1 MKRRE
6 SATKGTKSTKFFAL
20 FCLMWLTSPL
30 QAQTT
35 LDQVFAKMDEIAKTF
50 RTVDANLERT
60 KVTVIVD
67 DKDVASGR
75 LYYLRA
81 GKEPRLKLEISK
93 PAPQYL
99 LIDKG
104 KGFFYQP
111 KINQVQE
118 FSLGNHANVVDQFM
132 AIGFGQSSSDLK
144 NGYDVKF
151 AGEEVVDGK
160 KTAMLDLTPK
170 AALAGIRAVRL
181 WMDEQKGISLQVKVT
196 ETGGDYAIYKYSNI
210 KINSAIPDSVFDLR
224 LPKDVHVNKISYDV
238 TRARRSMAESS
249 RQVYQIL

>member
-6 SATKGTKSTKFFAL
+6 LATKSTKL
-20 FCLMWLTSPL
+20 LSLLCLTWLILPL

-35 LDQVFAKMDEIAKTF
+35 LDQVFAKMDEVAKTF
-50 RTVDANLERT
+50 KSVDANLERT

-67 DKDVASGR
+67 EHDVASGR

-81 GKEPRLKLEISK
+81 GKQPRLKLEISK
-93 PAPQYL
+93 PTLQYL

-111 KINQVQE
+111 KIKQVQE
-118 FSLGNHANVVDQFM
+118 FSLGNHSNLVDQFM

-144 NGYDVKF
+144 SAYQVKF

-160 KTAMLDLTPK
+160 KAALLDLTPM
-170 AALAGIRAVRL
+170 AALAGIRSVRL

-210 KINSAIPDSVFDLR
+210 KVNNAIPDSVFDLK
-224 LPKDVHVNKISYDV
+224 LPPDVHVNK
-238 TRARRSMAESS
+238 MM
-249 RQVYQIL
+249 